1 LGEREQAT
9 VLDILLVD
17 DEPAIRQ
24 TLSLALRAQG
34 HRLETAADGAEAM
47 ARLDARAFGLVV
59 SDVRLPKVDG
69 FTILRRIVHDAPAT
83 DVLLMTAY
91 GTIPDAVVAMR
102 ERAADYVTKPFQI
115 EEFVSIVGHI
125 DERRQLKEELRRTRE
140 ELANIRSM
148 DSITGRSP
156 SATRVRE
163 QVHAVADTDAAVLL
177 TGESG
182 TGKELVA
189 RTLHELSSRRDKP
202 FVAVNCGAV
211 PTSLIEAELFGHERG
226 AFTGAVRR
234 REGRFASAQG
244 GTLFL
249 DEIGEMAPE
258 AQVKLLRVLQ
268 EGTFQAVGSDR
279 TQTADVRLISATNR
293 DLKEQC
299 ATGAFRPDLY
309 YRVRV
314 FEIRLAALR
323 DRLTD
328 LPMLIEQFL
337 REYSPPGVRH
347 PGLTPAAWGALS
359 HYPFPGNIRELKH
372 SIQHATIL
380 ARGGEIDLHHLPPEL
395 GGVGAMAQQQSISAG
410 LQETMARHE
419 REYLMRALEVANGE
433 RQVAARILGISRKT
447 LWKKLKAF
455 GIFHATAPAEPS

>member
-1 LGEREQAT
+1 

-24 TLSLALRAQG
+24 TLTSALRAQG

-47 ARLDARAFGLVV
+47 ARLDSRAFGLVV
-59 SDVRLPKVDG
+59 SDVRLPKIDG
-69 FTILRRIVHDAPAT
+69 FTILRRIVQDSPAT

-115 EEFVSIVGHI
+115 EEFVSLVDRI
-125 DERRQLKEELRRTRE
+125 DERRQLKEELRRARE
-140 ELANIRSM
+140 ELATMRSK
-148 DSITGRSP
+148 DSLTGRSP
-156 SATRVRE
+156 SVTRVRE

-189 RTLHELSSRRDKP
+189 RMLHDLSSRRERP

-234 REGRFASAQG
+234 RDGRFAAAQG

-268 EGTFQAVGSDR
+268 EGTFTPVGSDR
-279 TQTADVRLISATNR
+279 TSTADVRVVSATNR
-293 DLKEQC
+293 DLKELC
-299 ATGAFRPDLY
+299 ASGNFRHDLY
-309 YRVRV
+309 YRIRV
-314 FEIRLAALR
+314 FEIQLSPLR
-323 DRLTD
+323 ERLTD

-337 REYSPPGVRH
+337 NEYSVESKH
-347 PGLTPAAWGALS
+347 PGLTPSAWGALS
-359 HYPFPGNIRELKH
+359 HYGFPGNIRELKH

-380 ARGGEIDLHHLPPEL
+380 ARGGEIDLPHLPPEIS
-395 GGVGAMAQQQSISAG
+395 GIGSNPQATFGAS
-410 LQETMARHE
+410 LQATMVRHE
-419 REYLMRALEVANGE
+419 REYLVRALEVANGE
-433 RQVAARILGISRKT
+433 RQMAARILGISRKT

-455 GIFHATAPAEPS
+455 GISDAPSPSDPS